1 MTGPLLSEFEK
12 AHLMTGL
19 PHIDPTEPD
28 TRGADNDAKRALFL
42 ETKDL
47 LDEKGVFMLAIRSLR
62 IRWFQD
68 LMDTTERS
76 VKDDLTA
83 RLKALSALPVEL
95 SRFISDHKMAL
106 DKQRKHG

>member
-1 MTGPLLSEFEK
+1 MT
-12 AHLMTGL
+12 
-19 PHIDPTEPD
+19 DPTQESPNVTD
-28 TRGADNDAKRALFL
+28 LSAKRERREAA
-42 ETKDL
+42 ETL

-83 RLKALSALPVEL
+83 RLKALTALPVEL